1 MLSGAS
7 STADWVPTGGN
18 ALVIAQGARNGNQY
32 NIGADI
38 YITGGYGSAAT
49 GIPVVAGKRYELSCK
64 VSSHRSDAMIAV
76 DFFDAAN
83 THLGGVSSG
92 WITPR
97 SSGGKQLSN
106 WSQAVC
112 FGVAPANAAYA
123 SIYFRK
129 SDTDTNETSSYAWF
143 TQPHFGLATEAQ
155 TVASA
160 YTPGTTYA
168 ALTANWGNVSG
179 SGKPQDNATYGAT
192 FGVNISGKITANNIA
207 TYMDTAV
214 ISDAY
219 IGTLNA
225 AKIIAG
231 YLSVDRLDAKV
242 INTDKIAN
250 GAVTAA
256 TIVGIQSVDTSFQ
269 TPVSTYTFTQQL
281 GAMRL
286 IGVSSVFVQYAGQLG
301 VTQSTVGQNMIRVA
315 GKVVLYP
322 ANYHPSIGNFGV
334 EAGFIASNVPTFS
347 NFKGSNIP
355 IIIVGSP
362 YIIVPEDVYT
372 AVLTVTIEMLTSQGT
387 AVNNISSTSL
397 TNGRFVLQEFKV

>member
-1 MLSGAS
+1 
-7 STADWVPTGGN
+7 
-18 ALVIAQGARNGNQY
+18 
-32 NIGADI
+32 
-38 YITGGYGSAAT
+38 
-49 GIPVVAGKRYELSCK
+49 
-64 VSSHRSDAMIAV
+64 
-76 DFFDAAN
+76 
-83 THLGGVSSG
+83 
-92 WITPR
+92 
-97 SSGGKQLSN
+97 
-106 WSQAVC
+106 
-112 FGVAPANAAYA
+112 
-123 SIYFRK
+123 
-129 SDTDTNETSSYAWF
+129 
-143 TQPHFGLATEAQ
+143 
-155 TVASA
+155 
-160 YTPGTTYA
+160 
-168 ALTANWGNVSG
+168 
-179 SGKPQDNATYGAT
+179 
-192 FGVNISGKITANNIA
+192 
-207 TYMDTAV
+207 MDTAV

-225 AKIIAG
+225 SKIIAG